1 MHRHHRRL
9 ASVGLLLLGSF
20 MLLSMAVGAGEYGL
34 SELFGYLFG
43 YLGGDT
49 SLHNNPHLTMILHT
63 LRLPRTLCA
72 VLVGS
77 ALAVAASLLQ
87 SATRNPLA
95 EPGLLGVNAGA
106 VLGLI
111 LGLTYAGISST
122 FGYLLWSAGGAL
134 LGNVLVLA
142 LGSLLSAGQPLTLIL
157 MGVALNAIFSGLS
170 SFLLLANQAVLDQ
183 FRFWDMGSVAAVEI
197 AALGVLLPVVLLA
210 WLLILPVCRS
220 LSLMQMGDAQARALG
235 VATQRV
241 RLVILLVVTLL
252 TGSAVALAGPIG
264 FLGLLAAVLARQVA
278 PVDLGRQLLFSA
290 LTGAL
295 LLLVADILARWLIQP
310 FELADGTLL
319 AVVGAPVLIGM
330 VWRTRTP
337 WLTGRAA

>member
-20 MLLSMAVGAGEYGL
+20 MLISMAVGAGEYGL

-49 SLHNNPHLTMILHT
+49 ALHSNPHLTMILYT

-77 ALAVAASLLQ
+77 ALAVAATLLQ

-122 FGYLLWSAGGAL
+122 FGYLLWSAGGRCWATCWFWPW
-134 LGNVLVLA
+134 A
-142 LGSLLSAGQPLTLIL
+142 HSYPQ
-157 MGVALNAIFSGLS
+157 
-170 SFLLLANQAVLDQ
+170 AN
-183 FRFWDMGSVAAVEI
+183 
-197 AALGVLLPVVLLA
+197 P
-210 WLLILPVCRS
+210 
-220 LSLMQMGDAQARALG
+220 
-235 VATQRV
+235 
-241 RLVILLVVTLL
+241 
-252 TGSAVALAGPIG
+252 
-264 FLGLLAAVLARQVA
+264 
-278 PVDLGRQLLFSA
+278 
-290 LTGAL
+290 
-295 LLLVADILARWLIQP
+295 
-310 FELADGTLL
+310 
-319 AVVGAPVLIGM
+319 
-330 VWRTRTP
+330 
-337 WLTGRAA
+337 